1 MKRFFFLLIP
11 TIFFACGSKSSQMSA
26 VDYNDAII
34 NEQNKI
40 IEHILAMSNVT
51 YDIAESDQHRL
62 KIIEQCDSSIA
73 IVGAMEPFDGNS
85 DLRDAAVNLFK
96 FYKDIASTDF
106 KRILEILDMDEPT
119 DADYEELDQ
128 IDAKIAERE
137 LPLDAAFQ
145 NAQKAFSEKH
155 NLQLLK
161 NEYKDAIDGM

>member
-1 MKRFFFLLIP
+1 
-11 TIFFACGSKSSQMSA
+11 MSA
-26 VDYNDAII
+26 VDYNDAIV

-40 IEHILAMSNVT
+40 IEHILAMSNAT

-85 DLRDAAVNLFK
+85 DLRDAAVNLFR

-106 KRILEILDMDEPT
+106 KRILDILDMDEPT

-145 NAQKAFSEKH
+145 NAQKAFSDKH

-161 NEYKDAIDGM
+161 NEYQDAIDGM

>member
-11 TIFFACGSKSSQMSA
+11 TIFSACGSKSSQMSA
-26 VDYNDAII
+26 VDYNDAIV

-40 IEHILAMSNVT
+40 IEHILAMSNAT

-85 DLRDAAVNLFK
+85 DLRDAAVNLFR

-145 NAQKAFSEKH
+145 NAQKAFSDKN

-161 NEYKDAIDGM
+161 NEYQDAIDGM

>member
-1 MKRFFFLLIP
+1 
-11 TIFFACGSKSSQMSA
+11 
-26 VDYNDAII
+26 
-34 NEQNKI
+34 
-40 IEHILAMSNVT
+40 MSNAT

-85 DLRDAAVNLFK
+85 DLRDAAVNLFR
-96 FYKDIASTDF
+96 FYKYIASTDF

-145 NAQKAFSEKH
+145 NAQKAFSDKN

-161 NEYKDAIDGM
+161 NEYQDAIDGM